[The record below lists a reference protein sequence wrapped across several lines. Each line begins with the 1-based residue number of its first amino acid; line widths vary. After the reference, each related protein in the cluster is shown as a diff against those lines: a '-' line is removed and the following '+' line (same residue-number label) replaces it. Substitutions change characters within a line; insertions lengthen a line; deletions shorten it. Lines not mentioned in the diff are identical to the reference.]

1 MNLKETQ
8 KAWLIPTLTDTYW
21 AENQCVHIPNLQDCY
36 SLISSIDSQTF
47 TDYAMQ
53 AKNLKMYCYNFSMA
67 SFVNIKIH
75 IYYCLVSWFFSPL
88 STFSL
93 LWSLTNNTGS
103 QSIPPVLLCSGI
115 VRHVKEAK
123 LTQCLLKGPCAKC
136 SLGHLSHLIFPIIR
150 PNFPTA

>member
-1 MNLKETQ
+1 
-8 KAWLIPTLTDTYW
+8 
-21 AENQCVHIPNLQDCY
+21 
-36 SLISSIDSQTF
+36 
-47 TDYAMQ
+47 MQ

-115 VRHVKEAK
+115 VRHVKRSKTNSVLTERALCQMLSWAPISLNLPNNQTQFSYCLNPDFLSAFSEALMFLIKNPSGHK
-123 LTQCLLKGPCAKC
+123 LFL
-136 SLGHLSHLIFPIIR
+136 
-150 PNFPTA
+150 